1 MLKSV
6 LFSICFSVVLFFG
19 WLTEDVSVTQ
29 DYPERVDALS
39 EFDVN
44 ITINKSA
51 IKGFAKY
58 QQTMPEGVE
67 ITNLEG
73 QGATFTF
80 SDQTIKYIWM
90 SLPESESY
98 TISYH
103 VKIKDAALSSIIMG
117 GKFSYLDD
125 NQRMSYN
132 VPTKEIKVGEE
143 LIPEEI
149 IPEPI
154 VSISRTVKETDNLK
168 YLVDITIDKKHI
180 NGFAKVQDFIP
191 SGAQVESQETA
202 GAVFSVVDRKAKFV
216 WLNIPN
222 SQVFNISYSIDLTEA
237 DPKDMAAVFGEFSF
251 LHNGKTQTEKIEAI
265 GFENETLVAESN
277 PEESETN
284 ASTSPVE
291 EEEDSNEE
299 IAEQTKVK
307 EKEIPAP
314 TKEANEEK
322 QEEQKD
328 TSKEV
333 LASKSVATNNEAK
346 QEQKAAD
353 QQDASEP
360 VASKTINQKKIT
372 STPSPETGV
381 FYRVQLLAGKNNV
394 KAPYFAKKHSYTAN
408 FFVENHQGWIK
419 YTTGNHNVYK
429 SARDSRE
436 SIKKQYNFPG
446 PFVVAYNDGERI
458 TVQEALMVTG
468 QKWLQ

>member
-6 LFSICFSVVLFFG
+6 LFSICFSVVFIFG
-19 WLTEDVSVTQ
+19 WLSEDVSVTQ
-29 DYPERVDALS
+29 DHPERVDALS

-44 ITINKSA
+44 ITIHKSA

-90 SLPESESY
+90 SLPESENY

-103 VKIKDAALSSIIMG
+103 VKIKDASLSSIIMG

-132 VPTKEIKVGEE
+132 IPTKEIKVGEE

-149 IPEPI
+149 IPEPV
-154 VSISRTVKETDNLK
+154 VSISRTIKETDKLQ
-168 YLVDITIDKKHI
+168 YLVDITVDKKNI

-191 SGAQVESQETA
+191 SGAQVESEETA

-222 SQVFNISYSIDLTEA
+222 SQVFNISYSIDLTDA

-251 LHNGKTQTEKIEAI
+251 LHNGKTQTEKINAI
-265 GFENETLVAESN
+265 GFEDETLAVESSR
-277 PEESETN
+277 EENKNN
-284 ASTSPVE
+284 ASTSPIAAE
-291 EEEDSNEE
+291 EEKTEQIAQQTQEKEKSAPTEE
-299 IAEQTKVK
+299 EKVK
-307 EKEIPAP
+307 K
-314 TKEANEEK
+314 
-322 QEEQKD
+322 KD
-328 TSKEV
+328 VSKKVLSSKTST
-333 LASKSVATNNEAK
+333 TNDEAK
-346 QEQKAAD
+346 QEQKTTEKNATA
-353 QQDASEP
+353 EP
-360 VASKTINQKKIT
+360 AASKTIDEKKIT
-372 STPSPETGV
+372 STPSPEKGV

-394 KAPYFAKKHSYTAN
+394 KAPYFAEKHSYTAN

-419 YTTGNHNVYK
+419 YTTGHHNVYK

-436 SIKKQYNFPG
+436 SIKSQYNFPG
-446 PFVVAYNDGERI
+446 PFVVAYNDGKRI